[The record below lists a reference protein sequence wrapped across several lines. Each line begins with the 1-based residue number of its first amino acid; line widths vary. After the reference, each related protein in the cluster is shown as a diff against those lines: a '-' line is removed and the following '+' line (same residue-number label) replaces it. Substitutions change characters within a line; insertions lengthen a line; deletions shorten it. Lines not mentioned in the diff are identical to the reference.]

1 MNNYE
6 NFPVHEIHELVKT
19 SVIGISI
26 IYPLDRIGRNLLFE
40 IGDTMFNKFMKK
52 SENFYKNGNFQAVQK
67 EDSYMFSSDVIIGTV
82 PKDMNGVYI
91 RNGPNP
97 L

>member
-1 MNNYE
+1 
-6 NFPVHEIHELVKT
+6 
-19 SVIGISI
+19 
-26 IYPLDRIGRNLLFE
+26 
-40 IGDTMFNKFMKK
+40 MKK
-52 SENFYKNGNFQAVQK
+52 SENFYKNGNFQAVKK
-67 EDSYMFSSDVIIGTV
+67 EYSYMFSPDVIIGTV